1 MNCLEIVE
9 SLQTLKDFQVTSQ
22 KRGKLKTSVKKKQNL
37 MDKGGQQNS
46 YEVFLP
52 KRFTKREYIK

>member
-22 KRGKLKTSVKKKQNL
+22 KREKLKTSVKKKTKL
-37 MDKGGQQNS
+37 DGQRRS
-46 YEVFLP
+46 
-52 KRFTKREYIK
+52 TK

>member
-1 MNCLEIVE
+1 
-9 SLQTLKDFQVTSQ
+9 
-22 KRGKLKTSVKKKQNL
+22 

-52 KRFTKREYIK
+52 KRFTKRVYKVNDEDLERNTSI